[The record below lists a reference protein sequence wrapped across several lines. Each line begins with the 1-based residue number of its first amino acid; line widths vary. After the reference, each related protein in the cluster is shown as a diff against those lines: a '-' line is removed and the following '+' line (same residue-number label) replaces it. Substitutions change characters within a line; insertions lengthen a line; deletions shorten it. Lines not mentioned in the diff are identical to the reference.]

1 MQEQIPVLQA
11 KILKEEDQVTN
22 KIKEI
27 EKEWRDN
34 RPKDASTRPIDAS
47 SSIRKA
53 TGQLNILG

>member
-34 RPKDASTRPIDAS
+34 RPEDASTRPADAS
-47 SSIRKA
+47 ASIRKA

>member
-1 MQEQIPVLQA
+1 MLQA

-34 RPKDASTRPIDAS
+34 RPKDASNRPIDAS

-53 TGQLNILG
+53 TG